1 MPILQTEFSE
11 LCRSYDLV
19 AVFTYGSRAAET
31 AARLEGREV
40 KSVHP
45 RSDLDL
51 GLLPQRDADLDVSQI
66 VSFMVAIEGLLD
78 VPRADIVDLRRAP
91 PYLALDAIRGE
102 RLFCADPYETDVFE
116 LFVLRRAAD
125 LAFFERERRKMLLTP
140 ATVKRQIQ
148 DARGES

>member
-1 MPILQTEFSE
+1 MPILQTGFSK
-11 LCRSYDLV
+11 LCQSYDLV
-19 AVFTYGSRAAET
+19 AVFAYGSRAAET

-51 GLLPQRDADLDVSQI
+51 GLLPQRDADLDVSRI
-66 VSFMVAIEGLLD
+66 VKFMGAIERLLD

-125 LAFFERERRKMLLTP
+125 LAFHERERRKMLLTP
-140 ATVKRQIQ
+140 AAINPRIH
-148 DARGES
+148 DARGDS